1 MTDNTT
7 AIYSAKPVTC
17 SVTFDLGTNYP
28 TGAEK
33 PADGAYAVGEELPL
47 PNYESANTSFAGWK
61 VSGEGDAISTLP
73 AGTTGNITLVATW
86 TGAKSIQI
94 DAGGTELTTI
104 KVTDEWLKANGL
116 ADEDDAAVK
125 AALETNVN
133 GVPRWE
139 SYVLG
144 QSIGAAV
151 SSGAEQGETTL
162 MPVTSTIDVP
172 AADTGFDVKYRLD
185 TVNADGDVVAAGT
198 AQATPD
204 LALELSG
211 VADSAYY
218 RLAAVVTAKDG
229 SGASVSVQ
237 ADNTIGVLAVNSSA
251 KSMIV
256 AVPWA
261 SLDDGR
267 EISVSNL
274 VRTATLTPGDTIN
287 AYDATT
293 KKYKAWT
300 LSDEKVWEPTPV
312 IGGSG
317 ESEAGAYTVPRGA
330 GVWLTRSDTSKPLY
344 LVGGTSAGAVE
355 TAIEPS
361 VGDKPAWN
369 LVASPSVEPVNLST
383 LLSGKEDQAG
393 VVVPTA
399 GAPKTYTFKGG
410 AWGYDTTEPVMKNDK
425 QVGVRSVRKTDDVT
439 VPAGTGF
446 WYLNSSE
453 STDVKIEW

>member
-1 MTDNTT
+1 MASEKIDRRQKRSKAAFAAAFRELLIEKEFSRITVKEIAERADRDR
-7 AIYSAKPVTC
+7 K
-17 SVTFDLGTNYP
+17 TFYLH
-28 TGAEK
+28 
-33 PADGAYAVGEELPL
+33 
-47 PNYESANTSFAGWK
+47 YESI
-61 VSGEGDAISTLP
+61 DD
-73 AGTTGNITLVATW
+73 LV
-86 TGAKSIQI
+86 
-94 DAGGTELTTI
+94 DELL
-104 KVTDEWLKANGL
+104 KDEI
-116 ADEDDAAVK
+116 ERI
-125 AALETNVN
+125 VN
-133 GVPRWE
+133 A
-139 SYVLG
+139 
-144 QSIGAAV
+144 IGA
-151 SSGAEQGETTL
+151 
-162 MPVTSTIDVP
+162 
-172 AADTGFDVKYRLD
+172 
-185 TVNADGDVVAAGT
+185 
-198 AQATPD
+198 
-204 LALELSG
+204 
-211 VADSAYY
+211 
-218 RLAAVVTAKDG
+218 
-229 SGASVSVQ
+229 
-237 ADNTIGVLAVNSSA
+237 
-251 KSMIV
+251 
-256 AVPWA
+256 A
-261 SLDDGR
+261 SLDDGG

-383 LLSGKEDQAG
+383 LLSGKEEQAG

-399 GAPKTYTFKGG
+399 GAPKTYTFKGD
-410 AWGYDTTEPVMKNDK
+410 AWGYDTTVPVMKDGK

-446 WYLNSSE
+446 WYLNSS
-453 STDVKIEW
+453 SDVKIKW